1 MKARTAMLLAAI
13 ALLAL
18 PVAAR
23 ADRQLV
29 PPGKSG
35 AEQYFE
41 NVPTAAGP
49 AAPSGNPK
57 GLPTA
62 GAEATPAALAA
73 LRALQRHGKDGAA
86 AAGLAA
92 GGAPP
97 AAASGSGGSRA
108 GTGTGAAL
116 SRALS
121 GSDGLGAWFP
131 ILLVLSLLAAVAAGV
146 LRRRGGEPAT

>member
-1 MKARTAMLLAAI
+1 MKARTATLVAI
-13 ALLAL
+13 ALLAA
-18 PVAAR
+18 PAAAR

-41 NVPTAAGP
+41 DVPSAAGP
-49 AAPSGNPK
+49 AAPSGNAT
-57 GLPTA
+57 GSPTS
-62 GAEATPAALAA
+62 GAESTPGALAA
-73 LRALQRHGKDGAA
+73 LRALERHGKDGAA

-92 GGAPP
+92 GAAPSAAPAGGKSGA
-97 AAASGSGGSRA
+97 GS
-108 GTGTGAAL
+108 GTGAAI

-131 ILLVLSLLAAVAAGV
+131 ILIVLSLLAAIAAGV
-146 LRRRGGEPAT
+146 LRRRGGQPAT